1 MSTAKDDGW
10 HHTSPLAA
18 IFYLGKIYQAIA
30 KNAVQ
35 SLAPLVAFLFASK
48 GDLMGKIV
56 IGATAFFLLTVAG
69 AILRYLFF
77 RYRITDDSVLIR
89 EGVFRK
95 TQLDIKFDR
104 VQAINTRQSFI
115 FRAFGL
121 VTIMLDT
128 AGSGK
133 QEGHIPAVKT
143 AISDSLKERIQRTAP
158 ARPEFDEAENDEG
171 NASGHNGTSRRLLW
185 LRARDIVRIGL
196 SSNRALIF
204 LVFLGPLLEQL
215 GNTVEEGIEEGIEN
229 GSLAA
234 SEVAQAGVAIG
245 VGYVIMIVFAVMLF
259 LVAASVIGAFLRYHR
274 FELVSDNRVLRSTG
288 GLLTRHEHS
297 INLTKVQTVVVRQNI
312 VLRLFRRFRLQAR
325 QASSGKAKASKS
337 FIIPL
342 CSADQLTDLAG
353 EIFGEEYRGAVLD
366 PAATDFLPVAI
377 QYFRTRALLIGV
389 LPAVALTLALA
400 IPTGFYSLLFLLW
413 IPAAGYVSWRQ
424 FKGYGIS
431 IANDGLAVRRG
442 FLGYQVSS
450 FLHRK
455 VQRISLTQT
464 TLQRRKGLATLR
476 FYLASGSIKLPY
488 VDFQKACQLRDYVLY
503 RVESSQAAWH

>member
-1 MSTAKDDGW
+1 LSTAKDDGW

-30 KNAVQ
+30 KNAVP
-35 SLAPLVAFLFASK
+35 SLAPLVVVLFASK

-56 IGATAFFLLTVAG
+56 IGATGFFLLTVAG

-89 EGVFRK
+89 EGVLKK
-95 TQLDIKFDR
+95 TQIDIKFDR

-143 AISDSLKERIQRTAP
+143 AVSDSLKERIQRTAP
-158 ARPEFDEAENDEG
+158 ARSDIDEAGNDEG
-171 NASGHNGTSRRLLW
+171 DESGHKGTPRRLLW

-215 GNTVEEGIEEGIEN
+215 GSTVEEGIEEGIEN

-234 SEVAQAGVAIG
+234 DVAQAGVTIG
-245 VGYVIMIVFAVMLF
+245 VGYVFMIAFAVLLF
-259 LVAASVIGAFLRYHR
+259 LIAASVIGAFLRYHR
-274 FELVSDNRVLRSTG
+274 FELVSDNHVLRSTG

-297 INLTKVQTVVVRQNI
+297 INLTKVQTVVVQQNI
-312 VLRLFRRFRLQAR
+312 MLRLFRRFRLQAR

-342 CSADQLTDLAG
+342 CRADQLADLAG

-400 IPTGFYSLLFLLW
+400 TPTGFYSLLILLW
-413 IPAAGYVSWRQ
+413 IPAAAYVSWRQ

-442 FLGYQVSS
+442 FLGYQVNS